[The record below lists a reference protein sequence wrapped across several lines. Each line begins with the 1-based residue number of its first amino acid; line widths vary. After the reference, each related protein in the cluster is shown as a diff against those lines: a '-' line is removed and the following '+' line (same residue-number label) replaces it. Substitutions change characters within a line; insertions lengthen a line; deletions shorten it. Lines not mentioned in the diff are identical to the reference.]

1 MYHTI
6 FLDERISLLPTE
18 LNQITSAESVQEML
32 LTKLKEK
39 HEGKCN
45 ANGFVKPG
53 SVAILARS
61 MGVAENGRF
70 TGNLLY
76 DCKIK
81 CEILYPTAGS
91 VFTASILK
99 VNKMGAYAHFEDAIR
114 VLLPRDLHIGSTEF
128 DNLHEGDVVKIRLER
143 SRFQTNDPFIMAV
156 GLLVPSGADA
166 ATASRRVATN
176 AVVSNNTNLPPLSD
190 TDATTSLNVRNN
202 E

>member
-18 LNQITSAESVQEML
+18 LNQITSAESVREML

-45 ANGFVKPG
+45 ANGFLKPG

-91 VFTASILK
+91 VFAASILK

-114 VLLPRDLHIGSTEF
+114 VLLPRDLHVGSLEF
-128 DNLHEGDVVKIRLER
+128 DDLHEGDVVKIRLER

-156 GLLVPSGADA
+156 GLLVPSGSASASSASSASA
-166 ATASRRVATN
+166 AP
-176 AVVSNNTNLPPLSD
+176 VSV
-190 TDATTSLNVRNN
+190 NVRNN